1 MTYEILSERRAPD
14 YRISSP
20 SDAFE
25 VFKRYANSRVEKF
38 AVAVLN
44 SAHHVI
50 AVKLISIGTV
60 NRAIAAPREVF
71 YPAIL
76 LNGVAI
82 IAMHTHPSNCTN
94 PSDDDIALTRR
105 LRDAGAILGIPLL
118 DHLILGRK
126 GSRFSLLEHGLI
138 PPQDYDS

>member
-71 YPAIL
+71 YPAII

-94 PSDDDIALTRR
+94 PSEEDSLDSQVARCRCDLGNTTARSPYSWTEGLAL
-105 LRDAGAILGIPLL
+105 
-118 DHLILGRK
+118 
-126 GSRFSLLEHGLI
+126 FS
-138 PPQDYDS
+138 S